1 MASTPNV
8 VAKPRRGAEKAKSKA
23 KASKGKSNGV
33 EEPFHMS
40 PLHTANIP
48 VALRSGQAFPF
59 HGAIRLEITQ
69 AIGETIFI
77 AATNPGSAGTVAL
90 IGRQTGIAAPT
101 YSVATIPT
109 LTLSDENGGPTSAR
123 SMKFGMSV
131 TCNTPMLSRGT
142 RVFHLNGQSRIRID
156 SPPSTASLAV
166 FQSIVNV
173 ITAMPT
179 TTPYDNSH
187 FGETKHFTSNVVDN
201 VSYLDFG
208 IFEGTLTTD
217 QIFSH
222 MAVWPG
228 LAGGNRDRPMS
239 TNWLVLAP
247 PSAAQNYSIALH
259 GAYYTR
265 WGLSTIQG
273 QSQTDIPVAPIAVVN
288 AMHAHADRMSGIAHT
303 LLDVGSSVAAALGPV
318 LANRA
323 QQYAAAQLALGV

>member
-1 MASTPNV
+1 MAATPNV
-8 VAKPRRGAEKAKSKA
+8 VAKQRRGAQKPKSKA
-23 KASKGKSNGV
+23 KPKKGENSGTD
-33 EEPFHMS
+33 EFHMS
-40 PLHTANIP
+40 PLHSANIP

-59 HGAIRLEITQ
+59 HGAIRTELTQ

-77 AATNPGSAGTVAL
+77 AATNPGSAGTVAI
-90 IGRQTGIAAPT
+90 IGRQSGIAAPT

-123 SMKFGMSV
+123 AMKFGMSV

-142 RVFHLNGQSRIRID
+142 RVFHLNGQSRIRLD

-166 FQSIVNV
+166 FQAIVNV

-179 TTPYDNSH
+179 TVPYDNSH

-208 IFEGTLTTD
+208 IFEGTLSPD
-217 QIFSH
+217 QIFAH

-228 LAGGNRDRPMS
+228 IAAGLRDRPMS

-247 PSAAQNYSIALH
+247 PSSVQNYSIAMH
-259 GAYYTR
+259 GSYYTR

-288 AMHAHADRMSGIAHT
+288 SMHEHADRMSGVAHT
-303 LLDVGSSVAAALGPV
+303 LLDVGQQVATALGPL

-323 QQYAAAQLALGV
+323 RQYAAAQLALAA

>member
-1 MASTPNV
+1 MVATPNV
-8 VAKPRRGAEKAKSKA
+8 VAKRRGGQKAKPKAKSTD
-23 KASKGKSNGV
+23 GKDLGGQDQ
-33 EEPFHMS
+33 FHMS

-48 VALRSGQAFPF
+48 VALRCGQAFPYA
-59 HGAIRLEITQ
+59 GAIRLELVQ

-77 AATNPGSAGTVAL
+77 AATNPGSAGTVAI
-90 IGRQTGIAAPT
+90 IGRQSGIAPPT

-109 LTLSDENGGPTSAR
+109 LTQSDDAGGPTSTR

-142 RVFHLNGQSRIRID
+142 RVFHLNGQSRIRVD
-156 SPPSTASLAV
+156 LPPSALNLAM

-179 TTPYDNSH
+179 TLPYDNTY
-187 FGETKHFTSNVVDN
+187 FGETKCFTSNVVDN
-201 VSYLDFG
+201 VAYTDFNN
-208 IFEGTLTTD
+208 FEGTLTTD
-217 QIFSH
+217 QIFAH

-228 LAGGNRDRPMS
+228 LGAGLRDRPMS

-247 PSAAQNYSIALH
+247 PSAVQNYSIALH
-259 GAYYTR
+259 GSYYTR

-273 QSQTDIPVAPIAVVN
+273 QSQTDIPVAPVAVVN
-288 AMHAHADRMSGIAHT
+288 AMHAHADRMSGVAHT
-303 LLDVGSSVAAALGPV
+303 LMDVGTHLANALGPI

-323 QQYAAAQLALGV
+323 QQYAAAQLALAA